1 MKVDLRRAL
10 DFENGIRE
18 RCTTRLEPFEWGT
31 ALFNSNLSHVWD
43 LNYLRADASL
53 RSATADALI
62 AEADRL
68 LGGAGHTHRQI
79 DVDDERE
86 ALRLAPGFLA
96 AGWGSFRTV
105 YMVLRREPD
114 RRSEPVAEQVS
125 WEELRPT
132 VETQTRLES
141 FATTE
146 EVVQQLLD
154 RRPLEAEATHLRHF
168 GARIDGRIVSYC
180 DLYSDGETAQVED
193 VATLEEYRNRGL
205 ARAVVRAAVDTALGE
220 DHNFV
225 FIVADEDDWPK
236 ALYARLGFDSV
247 GTLRAFRKTPEGK

>member
-1 MKVDLRRAL
+1 MKDDLRRAL

-18 RCTTRLEPFEWGT
+18 RCTTRLERFEWGT
-31 ALFNSNLSHVWD
+31 ALFNSDLSHVWD
-43 LNYLRADASL
+43 LNYLRADDSL
-53 RSATADALI
+53 RSATADTLVAV
-62 AEADRL
+62 ADRL
-68 LGGAGHTHRQI
+68 LGDAGHMHRQI
-79 DVDDERE
+79 DVDDEQE

-96 AGWGSFRTV
+96 AGWAAFRAV

-132 VETQTRLES
+132 VEAQTRLEP

-180 DLYSDGETAQVED
+180 DLYSDGETAQIED

-205 ARAVVRAAVDTALGE
+205 ARAVVRAAVDTALRE
-220 DHNFV
+220 EHDFA

-236 ALYARLGFDSV
+236 ALCARLGFHLV
-247 GTLRAFRKTPEGK
+247 GTICTFRKTPEAE